1 MRMRMRMMMIMKI
14 MMMMMMMMMINQI
27 QPIGQL
33 LADFLKFILGSEVE
47 RNKFRAMTN
56 TIGL

>member
-1 MRMRMRMMMIMKI
+1 MRMMMIMKI

>member
-14 MMMMMMMMMINQI
+14 MMMMMMINEI